1 MCSSDLVVTS
11 INVSAIG
18 YGYTSTNPPL
28 VLIQTP
34 NATKEEI
41 SNVTFEGDFGIITGI
56 KTTSV
61 GVATTGLVFDFFI
74 PQNSFLRDLTLNT
87 VGIATTGVSGIQTG
101 YYFVVKNSNVG
112 RGVTAISETG
122 STVGI
127 GTTCLD
133 NIYKAVA
140 VSIGQTTVPGIG
152 LTYVAQVTASL
163 TSYNGLTG
171 LGFSSFYGEYS
182 WGRLS
187 TLSRTYPK
195 SFTNYNNGLVGVS
208 SSPTVQRLLPLKYR
222 DYTT

>member
-1 MCSSDLVVTS
+1 MLFRS
-11 INVSAIG
+11 
-18 YGYTSTNPPL
+18 
-28 VLIQTP
+28 
-34 NATKEEI
+34 
-41 SNVTFEGDFGIITGI
+41 ITGI

-61 GVATTGLVFDFFI
+61 GAATTGLVFDFFI